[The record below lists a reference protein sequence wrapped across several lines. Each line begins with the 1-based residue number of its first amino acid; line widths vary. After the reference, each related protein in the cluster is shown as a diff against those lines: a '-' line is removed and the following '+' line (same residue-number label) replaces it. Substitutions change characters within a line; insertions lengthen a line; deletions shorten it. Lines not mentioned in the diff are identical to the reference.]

1 MIDKFPESCKS
12 SSKEIEKHVK
22 EVFPGKKKSEKE
34 IVITVDRDEETTNWL
49 RVLRRFK
56 KQVK

>member
-1 MIDKFPESCKS
+1 MIRSAESCKS
-12 SSKEIEKHVK
+12 ASKEIEKHVK